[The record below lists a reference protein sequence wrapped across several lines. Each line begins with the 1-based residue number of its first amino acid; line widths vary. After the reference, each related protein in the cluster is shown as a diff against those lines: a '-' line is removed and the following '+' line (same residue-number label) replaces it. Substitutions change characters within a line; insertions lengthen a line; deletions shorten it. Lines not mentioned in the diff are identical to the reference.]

1 MVEVYW
7 TDQIYDWNVGD
18 IRDDPSISH
27 FHTFNQNERLYI
39 IEEDAVLLVKY
50 CIGVV
55 SLQMLIKSIN
65 HAKNQVQ
72 VQTCQWTLLWILSSS
87 PSSSAYNI

>member
-39 IEEDAVLLVKY
+39 IEEDTVLVQY
-50 CIGVV
+50 CIGVA

-65 HAKNQVQ
+65 LAKNKFKFE
-72 VQTCQWTLLWILSSS
+72 LASEHYLD
-87 PSSSAYNI
+87 